1 MAIITTICSSSTTIF
16 SAIPSLKHPL
26 SHQSPP
32 PTSSP
37 PSFKLGVS
45 SISNEAELD
54 IGNATETVALS
65 SWTGGEGLFD
75 GESDNGGLKARRKRR
90 RKRRKGLAQ
99 SLVVD
104 DGERDVGHEYKRV
117 ILESVKRGYLSPK
130 EEAEISTCL
139 KHEARIEAARRRIG
153 EVQELDPTSKQLA
166 KALRMEKNNVDNV
179 LCKGRESREKI
190 IRSYRRLVV
199 SIATNYQDKGLSLQD
214 LIQEGSIG
222 LLRGAERFDPQ
233 RGYKLSTY
241 VYWWIKE
248 AILTAI
254 SNNTRMVRLPRRWWM
269 LVAKIAGAN
278 NDLRNKLRRP
288 PSYDEIAEVLNM
300 KVSTVRLGFERG
312 RSPISLD
319 QAVLGQNSLTLQE
332 IIPGPDETIPENMV
346 KRELLK
352 QELEKLFQTVL
363 TEREA
368 HILRLHFGLNGQTP
382 QSCEEIGRL
391 VKLSRERVRQIIC
404 TALSK
409 LRHKEIVE
417 PLKAYAV

>member
-54 IGNATETVALS
+54 IENATEAVALS
-65 SWTGGEGLFD
+65 SWTGGEVLFD
-75 GESDNGGLKARRKRR
+75 GESDNGGLKARRRKR

-104 DGERDVGHEYKRV
+104 DGERDVGHEYRRV

-130 EEAEISTCL
+130 EEAEFSMCL

-153 EVQELDPTSKQLA
+153 DVQELDPTSKQLA
-166 KALRMEKNNVDNV
+166 KALRMEKNTVDNV

-199 SIATNYQDKGLSLQD
+199 SIATSYQDKGLSLQD

-278 NDLRNKLRRP
+278 NDLSNKLRRS

-319 QAVLGQNSLTLQE
+319 QAVLGQNSLTLQA
-332 IIPGPDETIPENMV
+332 DKQLDFV
-346 KRELLK
+346 LK
-352 QELEKLFQTVL
+352 YE
-363 TEREA
+363 
-368 HILRLHFGLNGQTP
+368 GTP
-382 QSCEEIGRL
+382 PPFKGYLQ
-391 VKLSRERVRQIIC
+391 K
-404 TALSK
+404 
-409 LRHKEIVE
+409 
-417 PLKAYAV
+417 

>member
-1 MAIITTICSSSTTIF
+1 ME
-16 SAIPSLKHPL
+16 
-26 SHQSPP
+26 
-32 PTSSP
+32 
-37 PSFKLGVS
+37 
-45 SISNEAELD
+45 N
-54 IGNATETVALS
+54 
-65 SWTGGEGLFD
+65 
-75 GESDNGGLKARRKRR
+75 SDNCGLKARRKRR
-90 RKRRKGLAQ
+90 RRRRKGFAQ

-104 DGERDVGHEYKRV
+104 DGERDARHEYKRV
-117 ILESVKRGYLSPK
+117 ILGSVKKGYLSPK
-130 EEAEISTCL
+130 EEAEFSMCL
-139 KHEARIEAARRRIG
+139 KLFLLISNLSISNVQSLEINSMKARIEAARRRIG
-153 EVQELDPTSKQLA
+153 EAQELDPTSKQLA
-166 KALRMEKNNVDNV
+166 KALRMEKNSVDNV

-190 IRSYRRLVV
+190 LRSYRRLVV
-199 SIATNYQDKGLSLQD
+199 SIATGYQDKGLSLED

-241 VYWWIKE
+241 AYWWIKE

-254 SNNTRMVRLPRRWWM
+254 SKNSRMRRWWM
-269 LVAKIAGAN
+269 LVAKIAGAT
-278 NDLRNKLRRP
+278 NDLNNKLRRS
-288 PSYDEIAEVLNM
+288 PSYDEIAEVLNV

-332 IIPGPDETIPENMV
+332 IIPGPDESTPENMV
-346 KRELLK
+346 KKELLK

-368 HILRLHFGLNGQTP
+368 HVLRLHFGLNGQTP

-391 VKLSRERVRQIIC
+391 VKLSRERVRQIIGI
-404 TALSK
+404 ALSK
-409 LRHKEIVE
+409 LRQKRIVD

>member
-54 IGNATETVALS
+54 IENATEAVALS
-65 SWTGGEGLFD
+65 SWTGGEVLFD
-75 GESDNGGLKARRKRR
+75 GESDNGGLKARRRKR

-104 DGERDVGHEYKRV
+104 DGERDVGHEYRRV

-130 EEAEISTCL
+130 EEAEFSMCL

-153 EVQELDPTSKQLA
+153 DVQELDPTSKQLA
-166 KALRMEKNNVDNV
+166 KALRMEKNTVDNV

-199 SIATNYQDKGLSLQD
+199 SIATSYQDKGLSLQD

-278 NDLRNKLRRP
+278 NDLSNKLRRS

-409 LRHKEIVE
+409 LRHKRIVE

>member
-1 MAIITTICSSSTTIF
+1 MAIITTICSPSTTLF

-37 PSFKLGVS
+37 PSFKLGAS

-54 IGNATETVALS
+54 MGNATETVALS
-65 SWTGGEGLFD
+65 SWTGVEVLFD
-75 GESDNGGLKARRKRR
+75 GESDSGGLKARRKRR
-90 RKRRKGLAQ
+90 RKRRKGFAQ

-104 DGERDVGHEYKRV
+104 DGERDVRHEYKRV
-117 ILESVKRGYLSPK
+117 ILGSVKKGYLSPK
-130 EEAEISTCL
+130 EEAEFSMCL

-153 EVQELDPTSKQLA
+153 EAQELDPTSKQLA
-166 KALRMEKNNVDNV
+166 KALRMEKNSVDNV

-199 SIATNYQDKGLSLQD
+199 SIATGYQDKGLSLED

-241 VYWWIKE
+241 AYWWIKE

-254 SNNTRMVRLPRRWWM
+254 SKNSRMVRLPRRWWM
-269 LVAKIAGAN
+269 LVAKIAGAT
-278 NDLRNKLRRP
+278 NDLNNKLRRS
-288 PSYDEIAEVLNM
+288 PSYDEIAEVLNV

-332 IIPGPDETIPENMV
+332 IIPGPDESIPENMV
-346 KRELLK
+346 KKELLK

-368 HILRLHFGLNGQTP
+368 HVLRLHFGLNGQTP

-391 VKLSRERVRQIIC
+391 VKLSRERVRQIIGI
-404 TALSK
+404 ALSK
-409 LRHKEIVE
+409 LRQKRIVD

>member
-65 SWTGGEGLFD
+65 SWTGGEVLFD

-130 EEAEISTCL
+130 EEAEFSMCL

-312 RSPISLD
+312 RTPISLD

-368 HILRLHFGLNGQTP
+368 HILRLHYGLNGQTP

>member
-45 SISNEAELD
+45 SISNEAALD
-54 IGNATETVALS
+54 IGNATEAVALS
-65 SWTGGEGLFD
+65 SWTGGEVLFD

-130 EEAEISTCL
+130 EEAEFSMCL

-166 KALRMEKNNVDNV
+166 KALRMEKNSVDNV

-199 SIATNYQDKGLSLQD
+199 SIATSYQDKGLSLQD

-278 NDLRNKLRRP
+278 NDLSNKLRRS
-288 PSYDEIAEVLNM
+288 PSYDEIAKVLNM

-391 VKLSRERVRQIIC
+391 VKLSRERVRQIIG

>member
-1 MAIITTICSSSTTIF
+1 M
-16 SAIPSLKHPL
+16 L
-26 SHQSPP
+26 
-32 PTSSP
+32 
-37 PSFKLGVS
+37 
-45 SISNEAELD
+45 
-54 IGNATETVALS
+54 
-65 SWTGGEGLFD
+65 
-75 GESDNGGLKARRKRR
+75 
-90 RKRRKGLAQ
+90 
-99 SLVVD
+99 
-104 DGERDVGHEYKRV
+104 
-117 ILESVKRGYLSPK
+117 
-130 EEAEISTCL
+130 
-139 KHEARIEAARRRIG
+139 
-153 EVQELDPTSKQLA
+153 
-166 KALRMEKNNVDNV
+166 
-179 LCKGRESREKI
+179 
-190 IRSYRRLVV
+190 
-199 SIATNYQDKGLSLQD
+199 
-214 LIQEGSIG
+214 QEGSIG

-278 NDLRNKLRRP
+278 NDLSNKLRRS

-391 VKLSRERVRQIIC
+391 VKLSRERVRQIIGA
-404 TALSK
+404 ALSK

>member
-1 MAIITTICSSSTTIF
+1 MAIITTVCSSSTTIF

-54 IGNATETVALS
+54 IGNATEAVALS
-65 SWTGGEGLFD
+65 SWTGGEVLFD

-117 ILESVKRGYLSPK
+117 ILESAKRGYLSPK
-130 EEAEISTCL
+130 EEAEFSLCL

-166 KALRMEKNNVDNV
+166 KALRMEKNSVDNV

-199 SIATNYQDKGLSLQD
+199 SIATSYQDKGLSLQD

-278 NDLRNKLRRP
+278 NDLSNKLRRS

-319 QAVLGQNSLTLQE
+319 QAVLGQNSLTLQ
-332 IIPGPDETIPENMV
+332 V
-346 KRELLK
+346 
-352 QELEKLFQTVL
+352 
-363 TEREA
+363 
-368 HILRLHFGLNGQTP
+368 
-382 QSCEEIGRL
+382 
-391 VKLSRERVRQIIC
+391 
-404 TALSK
+404 
-409 LRHKEIVE
+409 
-417 PLKAYAV
+417 

>member
-1 MAIITTICSSSTTIF
+1 MAIITTVCSSSTTIF

-54 IGNATETVALS
+54 IGNATEAVALS
-65 SWTGGEGLFD
+65 SWTGGEVLFD

-117 ILESVKRGYLSPK
+117 ILESAKRGYLSPK
-130 EEAEISTCL
+130 EEAEFSLCL

-166 KALRMEKNNVDNV
+166 KALRMEKNSVDNV

-199 SIATNYQDKGLSLQD
+199 SIATSYQDKGLSLQD

-278 NDLRNKLRRP
+278 NDLSNKLRRS

-332 IIPGPDETIPENMV
+332 IITGPDETIPENMV

>member
-26 SHQSPP
+26 SHHSPP

-45 SISNEAELD
+45 SISNEAGLD
-54 IGNATETVALS
+54 IGNATETVASS
-65 SWTGGEGLFD
+65 SWTGVEVLFD

-90 RKRRKGLAQ
+90 RRRRKGFAQ

-104 DGERDVGHEYKRV
+104 DGERDARHENKRV
-117 ILESVKRGYLSPK
+117 ILGSVKKGYLSPK
-130 EEAEISTCL
+130 EEAEFSMCL

-153 EVQELDPTSKQLA
+153 EAQELDPTSKQLA
-166 KALRMEKNNVDNV
+166 KALLMEKNSVDNV

-190 IRSYRRLVV
+190 LRSYRRLVV
-199 SIATNYQDKGLSLQD
+199 SIATGYQDKGLSLED
-214 LIQEGSIG
+214 LIQRDLIHREDISYQHMLTGG
-222 LLRGAERFDPQ
+222 LKKPSLQQYR
-233 RGYKLSTY
+233 KNS
-241 VYWWIKE
+241 
-248 AILTAI
+248 
-254 SNNTRMVRLPRRWWM
+254 RMVRLPRRWWM
-269 LVAKIAGAN
+269 LVAKIAGAT
-278 NDLRNKLRRP
+278 NDLNNKLRRS
-288 PSYDEIAEVLNM
+288 PSYDEIAEVLNV

-332 IIPGPDETIPENMV
+332 IIPGPDESIPENMV
-346 KRELLK
+346 KKELLK

-368 HILRLHFGLNGQTP
+368 HVLRLHFGLNGQTP

-391 VKLSRERVRQIIC
+391 VKLSRERVRQIIGI
-404 TALSK
+404 ALSK
-409 LRHKEIVE
+409 LRQKRIVD

>member
-1 MAIITTICSSSTTIF
+1 M
-16 SAIPSLKHPL
+16 
-26 SHQSPP
+26 
-32 PTSSP
+32 
-37 PSFKLGVS
+37 
-45 SISNEAELD
+45 
-54 IGNATETVALS
+54 
-65 SWTGGEGLFD
+65 FD

-104 DGERDVGHEYKRV
+104 DGERDVAHEYKRV

-254 SNNTRMVRLPRRWWM
+254 SNNTRMVRLPLDMCREDGGCWWQ
-269 LVAKIAGAN
+269 K
-278 NDLRNKLRRP
+278 
-288 PSYDEIAEVLNM
+288 
-300 KVSTVRLGFERG
+300 
-312 RSPISLD
+312 
-319 QAVLGQNSLTLQE
+319 LQE
-332 IIPGPDETIPENMV
+332 
-346 KRELLK
+346 
-352 QELEKLFQTVL
+352 L
-363 TEREA
+363 TM
-368 HILRLHFGLNGQTP
+368 I
-382 QSCEEIGRL
+382 
-391 VKLSRERVRQIIC
+391 
-404 TALSK
+404 
-409 LRHKEIVE
+409 
-417 PLKAYAV
+417 

>member
-65 SWTGGEGLFD
+65 SWTGGEVLFD

-130 EEAEISTCL
+130 EEAEFSMCL
-139 KHEARIEAARRRIG
+139 K
-153 EVQELDPTSKQLA
+153 LA
-166 KALRMEKNNVDNV
+166 KALRMEKNSVDNV

-254 SNNTRMVRLPRRWWM
+254 SNNTRMVRLPAYYNVAPFPLTHPILQAYEYLSSRRWWM

-319 QAVLGQNSLTLQE
+319 QAVLGQNNLTLQE

>member
-26 SHQSPP
+26 SHHSPP

-45 SISNEAELD
+45 SISNEAGLD
-54 IGNATETVALS
+54 IGNATETVASS
-65 SWTGGEGLFD
+65 SWTGVEVLFD

-90 RKRRKGLAQ
+90 RRRRKGFAQ

-104 DGERDVGHEYKRV
+104 DGERDVVMKQESDSWVREERV
-117 ILESVKRGYLSPK
+117 LSPK
-130 EEAEISTCL
+130 EEAEFSMCL

-153 EVQELDPTSKQLA
+153 EAQELDPTSKQLA
-166 KALRMEKNNVDNV
+166 KALLMEKNSVDNV

-190 IRSYRRLVV
+190 LRSYRRLVV
-199 SIATNYQDKGLSLQD
+199 SIATGYQDKGLSLED

-241 VYWWIKE
+241 AYWWIKE

-254 SNNTRMVRLPRRWWM
+254 SKNSRMVRLPRRWWM
-269 LVAKIAGAN
+269 LVAKIAGAT
-278 NDLRNKLRRP
+278 NDLNNKLRRS
-288 PSYDEIAEVLNM
+288 PSYDEIAEVLNV

-332 IIPGPDETIPENMV
+332 IIPGPDESIPENMV
-346 KRELLK
+346 KKELLK

-368 HILRLHFGLNGQTP
+368 HVLRLHFGLNGQTP

-391 VKLSRERVRQIIC
+391 VKLSRERVRQIIGI
-404 TALSK
+404 ALSK
-409 LRHKEIVE
+409 LRQKRIVD

>member
-45 SISNEAELD
+45 SISNEAALD
-54 IGNATETVALS
+54 IGNATEAVALS
-65 SWTGGEGLFD
+65 SWTGGEVLFD

-130 EEAEISTCL
+130 EEAEFSMCL

-166 KALRMEKNNVDNV
+166 KALRMEKNSVDNV

-199 SIATNYQDKGLSLQD
+199 SIATSYQDKGLSLQD

-254 SNNTRMVRLPRRWWM
+254 SNNTRMVRLPVRTNISKF
-269 LVAKIAGAN
+269 LA
-278 NDLRNKLRRP
+278 
-288 PSYDEIAEVLNM
+288 PSPVIPHLYSR
-300 KVSTVRLGFERG
+300 KSPSTPFSWR
-312 RSPISLD
+312 
-319 QAVLGQNSLTLQE
+319 
-332 IIPGPDETIPENMV
+332 
-346 KRELLK
+346 
-352 QELEKLFQTVL
+352 
-363 TEREA
+363 
-368 HILRLHFGLNGQTP
+368 
-382 QSCEEIGRL
+382 
-391 VKLSRERVRQIIC
+391 
-404 TALSK
+404 
-409 LRHKEIVE
+409 
-417 PLKAYAV
+417 

>member
-1 MAIITTICSSSTTIF
+1 M
-16 SAIPSLKHPL
+16 
-26 SHQSPP
+26 
-32 PTSSP
+32 
-37 PSFKLGVS
+37 
-45 SISNEAELD
+45 
-54 IGNATETVALS
+54 
-65 SWTGGEGLFD
+65 FD

-117 ILESVKRGYLSPK
+117 ILESAKRGYLSPK
-130 EEAEISTCL
+130 EEAEFSMCL

-166 KALRMEKNNVDNV
+166 KALRMEKNSVDNV

-199 SIATNYQDKGLSLQD
+199 SIATSYQDKGLSLQD

-278 NDLRNKLRRP
+278 NDLSNKLRRS

>member
-65 SWTGGEGLFD
+65 SWTGGEVLFD

-130 EEAEISTCL
+130 EEAEISMCL